1 MEMRIMLVRLLWNFD
16 VVSTD
21 GAPLWSPEGEMKY
34 KKAFMVWE
42 KSVVNVRLRDVRA

>member
-16 VVSTD
+16 VVSSD
-21 GAPLWSPEGEMKY
+21 GAPVWNPEGEMKY